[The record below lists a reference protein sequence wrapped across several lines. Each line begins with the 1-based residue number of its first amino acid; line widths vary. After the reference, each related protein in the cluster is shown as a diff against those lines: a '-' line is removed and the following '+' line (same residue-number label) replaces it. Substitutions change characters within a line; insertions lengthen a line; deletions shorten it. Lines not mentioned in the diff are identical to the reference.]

1 MQNIIQHFAF
11 IVQYILE
18 LINQKK
24 NSDLLVSKQS
34 VENNDQV
41 SDLSKYRV
49 NIE

>member
-1 MQNIIQHFAF
+1 MQNIIQYFAF
-11 IVQYILE
+11 IIQCILE

-24 NSDLLVSKQS
+24 NSDMLVSKQP